1 MINNVV
7 LTGMIVEL
15 PKTREKQNDIVLEV
29 VRPFKN
35 EDGIYDSDKVSVILG
50 ENYTEKVNDVCRI
63 GDMLEIQGRI
73 QSEDGITYEIIAE
86 HVSFMRI

>member
-15 PKTREKQNDIVLEV
+15 PKTREKQ
-29 VRPFKN
+29 K
-35 EDGIYDSDKVSVILG
+35 
-50 ENYTEKVNDVCRI
+50 
-63 GDMLEIQGRI
+63 
-73 QSEDGITYEIIAE
+73 DGITYEIVAE